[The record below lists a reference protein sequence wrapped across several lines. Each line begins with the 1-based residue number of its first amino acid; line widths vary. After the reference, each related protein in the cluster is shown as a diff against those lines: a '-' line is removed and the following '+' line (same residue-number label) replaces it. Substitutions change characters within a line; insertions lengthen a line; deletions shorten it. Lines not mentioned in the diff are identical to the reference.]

1 MLVLTNG
8 RRFPVLET
16 RSRTQSLN
24 NRNNSLLWRLPV
36 TMVLSFSLSFSLWLV
51 LLLLVG
57 IYPSLAEAAVS
68 GSTTTASSVTSQ
80 KQPPQ
85 GSFPLQATTSDP
97 FVEASPLVVG
107 VVCRDGVLLLALHSI
122 FSETNDESSLLLVR
136 QECKP
141 PPPPPDNNNNNDNGG
156 SEEETKTQQQTEQP
170 SPPPSLDIDMDLPES
185 YRGPFR
191 IHPLDASGTAA
202 MVCAGWRTDC
212 GVLADHLRSI
222 DRSETFVFGS
232 RRPLHSNSHSL
243 TANTNNNTKNMG
255 GVLAD
260 KASLFLARRS
270 VSERTRSLACAGLLA
285 SASSS
290 SSSTSASAGGFLWVV
305 DATGAYAVRAHAL
318 GRGSEKANEILRARD
333 WTKLE
338 SSAVQTELLRLL
350 LLRPK
355 SNSDANS
362 DDGSDDIDNDNQII
376 ELPKGSRFEMAIV
389 ESSPTD
395 RNTQRKTM
403 KRLFASI

>member
-1 MLVLTNG
+1 MLVLHG
-8 RRFPVLET
+8 QRFPVLEA
-16 RSRTQSLN
+16 RPRSLN
-24 NRNNSLLWRLPV
+24 RNSLLWRLPV
-36 TMVLSFSLSFSLWLV
+36 MMSVLLMVLV
-51 LLLLVG
+51 VG
-57 IYPSLAEAAVS
+57 IYPYSAEAAVS
-68 GSTTTASSVTSQ
+68 GSTAASSTTSQ
-80 KQPPQ
+80 KQQQQ
-85 GSFPLQATTSDP
+85 GSFPLQATTRDP

-107 VVCRDGVLLLALHSI
+107 VVCRDGVLLLALHSV
-122 FSETNDESSLLLVR
+122 FSESNDESSLLLVR
-136 QECKP
+136 QDCKP
-141 PPPPPDNNNNNDNGG
+141 STPDNNDDNGK
-156 SEEETKTQQQTEQP
+156 SKEEL
-170 SPPPSLDIDMDLPES
+170 SPPSFLENMDLPES

-191 IHPLDASGTAA
+191 IHPLDASGTTAI
-202 MVCAGWRTDC
+202 VCAGWRTDC

-222 DRSETFVFGS
+222 DQSETFVFGS
-232 RRPLHSNSHSL
+232 RRPLHSNTL
-243 TANTNNNTKNMG
+243 TANTNTKNMG

-270 VSERTRSLACAGLLA
+270 VSEQTRPLACAGLLA
-285 SASSS
+285 SSSTTT
-290 SSSTSASAGGFLWVV
+290 SSSTSTSAGGFLWVV

-318 GRGSEKANEILRARD
+318 GRGSEKANGILRAKD

-350 LLRPK
+350 LQK
-355 SNSDANS
+355 QNSNSVANS
-362 DDGSDDIDNDNQII
+362 DVNASSNDSSDNDKENQSI

>member
-1 MLVLTNG
+1 MLVLHG
-8 RRFPVLET
+8 QRFLVLEA
-16 RSRTQSLN
+16 R
-24 NRNNSLLWRLPV
+24 NRNSLLWRFSV
-36 TMVLSFSLSFSLWLV
+36 MMSVVLTVLV
-51 LLLLVG
+51 VG

-68 GSTTTASSVTSQ
+68 GSTISSSTTTQ

-85 GSFPLQATTSDP
+85 GSFPLQATTRDP

-107 VVCRDGVLLLALHSI
+107 VICRDGVLLLALHSI
-122 FSETNDESSLLLVR
+122 FSESNDESSLLLVR

-141 PPPPPDNNNNNDNGG
+141 STPDNSDNGK
-156 SEEETKTQQQTEQP
+156 SEDKL
-170 SPPPSLDIDMDLPES
+170 SPPPLLENMDLPES

-191 IHPLDASGTAA
+191 IHALDDSGSTA

-212 GVLADHLRSI
+212 GVLADHLCSI
-222 DRSETFVFGS
+222 DQSETFVFGS
-232 RRPLHSNSHSL
+232 HRPLHSKSL
-243 TANTNNNTKNMG
+243 AANKNTNAKNMG

-270 VSERTRSLACAGLLA
+270 VSERTRPLACAGLLA
-285 SASSS
+285 SASISS
-290 SSSTSASAGGFLWVV
+290 TSSSTSTPAGGFLWVV

-318 GRGSEKANEILRARD
+318 GRGSEKANEILRSKD

-350 LLRPK
+350 LQTTK
-355 SNSDANS
+355 SASDAKSDANVNS
-362 DDGSDDIDNDNQII
+362 DDGSDNDKKNQSI

-389 ESSPTD
+389 ESSPAD
-395 RNTQRKTM
+395 RNTQRKKM